1 MEEHSLSSSL
11 NILEKDYDDSIRNK
25 ADLDERVFINEED
38 HLLGLESLSGG
49 AANVTGIKVCFIFEK
64 AYSPL
69 LVFFLCSSHLSNNVF
84 YSVLSRGNLIQ

>member
-1 MEEHSLSSSL
+1 MEEQSLSSSL

-69 LVFFLCSSHLSNNVF
+69 LVFCFM
-84 YSVLSRGNLIQ
+84 

>member
-38 HLLGLESLSGG
+38 RLLGLESLSGG
-49 AANVTGIKVCFIFEK
+49 AANVTSIKVCFIFEK

-69 LVFFLCSSHLSNNVF
+69 LVFMLYVAVIYLRMFFILF
-84 YSVLSRGNLIQ
+84 